1 MKESQV
7 IAALSS
13 LSHQSRLR
21 IVRKLIVAGD
31 DGLTAGVIGESIK
44 AAPSKVSFHL
54 SALEQ
59 AGLVSATR
67 VSRNIVYRANYK
79 RMGQLMN
86 YLLTDC
92 CGGDTRI
99 LSCCSPLSDSDCC

>member
-7 IAALSS
+7 IAAMGALA
-13 LSHQSRLR
+13 HQARLR
-21 IVRKLIVAGD
+21 VIRMLVASGD
-31 DGLTAGVIGESIK
+31 EGMTAGAIAEAIK

-59 AGLVSATR
+59 AGLVKTQR
-67 VSRNIVYRANYK
+67 VSRHIVYRANHK
-79 RMGQLMN
+79 KIGQIMN

-92 CGGDTRI
+92 CGGDRRI
-99 LSCCSPLSDSDCC
+99 LSCCDFMSDGCC